1 MLTQGH
7 GLITESGHCCP
18 TGLPASNTRHHLSE
32 SERKDPSSTQ
42 LSSVPMESQMEELT
56 TRCPLP
62 LLLERVML
70 HGWRCSYRQRDHFA
84 SPLTSI
90 WPEGW
95 SCKVLGSRPAI
106 QRLAIR
112 GQRDPTMT
120 KDLVPGKALS
130 CVGH

>member
-1 MLTQGH
+1 M
-7 GLITESGHCCP
+7 P
-18 TGLPASNTRHHLSE
+18 PA
-32 SERKDPSSTQ
+32 PSSGKGDVAWVEVLLQ
-42 LSSVPMESQMEELT
+42 AEG
-56 TRCPLP
+56 PLCFP
-62 LLLERVML
+62 
-70 HGWRCSYRQRDHFA
+70 
-84 SPLTSI
+84 PTSI

-130 CVGH
+130 CVGY

>member
-56 TRCPLP
+56 TRCPLS

-84 SPLTSI
+84 SPRLLFGQKAGPARS
-90 WPEGW
+90 W
-95 SCKVLGSRPAI
+95 VLGL
-106 QRLAIR
+106 QFR

-130 CVGH
+130 CVGY